1 MQNFRGTFVNKH
13 RDAWVEVNLGHLEHN
28 ILQIKKAIFG
38 DDKNNDVK
46 LLAVIKADAY
56 GHGSIMCA
64 PTLLACGIDVFG
76 VASIDEALELRQN
89 KFTAPILVLGSVP
102 IWSYETAIKNDITV
116 SIFSDEHLEAA
127 RLISERLG
135 GKKLKAHIKIDTGMN
150 RIGINPKSAIEFFNK
165 AKSAP
170 YLDLRGIFT
179 HFADVESDEITKKQI
194 ENFKYVINSI
204 DTTGLTVHCSNSA
217 ASLFYGDLKYN
228 MLRLGII
235 LYGLTPLG
243 YKNPKNSMLPDLK
256 QVIGLKGR
264 ITNIHTIE
272 KDDGVSY
279 GHIFVA
285 DKKTRVATIPIGY
298 ADGVSRS
305 LSGKI
310 KASLNGKII
319 NQIGRITMDQMMFDI
334 GDIEAQNG
342 DVITLLGDDEAGNF
356 FSIDCWAQELDTI
369 NYELT
374 CRLKVRLPRIYVR

>member
-194 ENFKYVINSI
+194 KNFKYVINSI
-204 DTTGLTVHCSNSA
+204 NTTGLTVHCSNSA

-235 LYGLTPLG
+235 LYGLTPLS

>member
-13 RDAWVEVNLGHLEHN
+13 RDAWVEVNLGNLEHN

-150 RIGINPKSAIEFFNK
+150 RIGINPKCAIEFFNK

>member
-1 MQNFRGTFVNKH
+1 MQNFRGSFVSKH

-38 DDKNNDVK
+38 DKNNPCTK

-56 GHGSIMCA
+56 GHGSVMCA

-76 VASIDEALELRQN
+76 VASIDEALELRHN
-89 KFTAPILVLGSVP
+89 KITAPILVLGSVP
-102 IWSYETAIKNDITV
+102 IWSYETAIKNDIMV

-127 RLISERLG
+127 SLISERMRG
-135 GKKLKAHIKIDTGMN
+135 EKLKAHIKIDTGMN
-150 RIGINPKSAIEFFNK
+150 RIGINPKSAIDFFNR
-165 AKSAP
+165 AKNAP
-170 YLDLRGIFT
+170 YLDLKGIFT
-179 HFADVESDEITKKQI
+179 HFADAENREIVKKQA
-194 ENFKYVINSI
+194 ESFKYVINSI
-204 DTTGLTVHCSNSA
+204 DTTGLDVHCSNSA
-217 ASLFYGDLKYN
+217 ASLFYDDLKYN

-235 LYGLTPLG
+235 LYGLSPFG
-243 YKNPKNSMLPDLK
+243 YNSELNSRLPDLK
-256 QVIGLKGR
+256 QIMGLKGR

-272 KDDGVSY
+272 KGDGVSY
-279 GHIFVA
+279 GHIFIA

-310 KASLNGKII
+310 KASLNGRII

-342 DVITLLGDDEAGNF
+342 DIITLLGDDEHGNF
-356 FSIDCWAQELDTI
+356 LSIDSWARKLDTI

-374 CRLKVRLPRIYVR
+374 CRMKVRLPRIYVR

>member
-194 ENFKYVINSI
+194 KNFKYVINSI